1 MSFLD
6 NVKQTLTGRPM
17 NIKEPTFIRDVCD
30 AQTQVE
36 KLRELKKIV
45 PLELAAKID
54 DDIKML
60 SYGIS
65 GENNVAYELKNSY
78 MPILIL
84 RDLHL
89 EYKGLTAQIDFVVID
104 TKFILV
110 IECKKMLGDIEVTS
124 NGDFIRLFK
133 NTYGKVYKREGIY
146 SPIVQNQR
154 HLELIKHII
163 CDGMESI
170 KERNCMDILRSIVIF
185 ANSKTIVNMKYTK
198 AEVKGSVIRCDQLIE
213 HMKKLHTAN
222 ENGHWLVESGMYK
235 VVEVLMAHHKDI
247 EVDYTQKYNIGT
259 DIKNEPSSSLTQ
271 IPIEETEIYKDLK
284 EYRLLKSREEGI
296 KAYYIFTNAQLEQI
310 ISLRPNNTDMLM
322 NINGFAKRQCEKYG
336 DAIIQTV
343 KRYMPV

>member
-1 MSFLD
+1 
-6 NVKQTLTGRPM
+6 
-17 NIKEPTFIRDVCD
+17 
-30 AQTQVE
+30 
-36 KLRELKKIV
+36 
-45 PLELAAKID
+45 
-54 DDIKML
+54 
-60 SYGIS
+60 
-65 GENNVAYELKNSY
+65 
-78 MPILIL
+78 
-84 RDLHL
+84 
-89 EYKGLTAQIDFVVID
+89 
-104 TKFILV
+104 
-110 IECKKMLGDIEVTS
+110 
-124 NGDFIRLFK
+124 
-133 NTYGKVYKREGIY
+133 
-146 SPIVQNQR
+146 
-154 HLELIKHII
+154 
-163 CDGMESI
+163 MESI